1 MLILVSLCGLTF
13 YLRGRSAA
21 TAQRLETELTTVVRS
36 GGRGATDTEAGKR
49 RGPYQSGD
57 RTEIGPG
64 KRTVGRRAHSTNGK
78 FVEDEVNDSRTEM
91 SGESN
96 P

>member
-1 MLILVSLCGLTF
+1 M
-13 YLRGRSAA
+13 
-21 TAQRLETELTTVVRS
+21 VRS
-36 GGRGATDTEAGKR
+36 GGRGATDTEAGRR
-49 RGPYQSGD
+49 RGKYQSGD
-57 RTEIGPG
+57 RAENGPG
-64 KRTVGRRAHSTNGK
+64 KRTVGRRAPTTNGK